1 MASESERASGRE
13 ARQGGRGV
21 GQTCPITPKF
31 LVISLLVFGH
41 YLELLL
47 SLPLLLLSRILTFS
61 IVIVVVSVVVVALLL
76 LLCCCCC
83 CTAVSC

>member
-1 MASESERASGRE
+1 MASESERARE
-13 ARQGGRGV
+13 ERRGG

-47 SLPLLLLSRILTFS
+47 PPLPLLLLSRILTFS

-76 LLCCCCC
+76 LHCCCCC

>member
-1 MASESERASGRE
+1 MASESERASGS
-13 ARQGGRGV
+13 GMRGEG

-47 SLPLLLLSRILTFS
+47 PPLSLLLLSRILTFS
-61 IVIVVVSVVVVALLL
+61 IVIVVVSVVVVVTVALLL
-76 LLCCCCC
+76 LLLHCC
-83 CTAVSC
+83 